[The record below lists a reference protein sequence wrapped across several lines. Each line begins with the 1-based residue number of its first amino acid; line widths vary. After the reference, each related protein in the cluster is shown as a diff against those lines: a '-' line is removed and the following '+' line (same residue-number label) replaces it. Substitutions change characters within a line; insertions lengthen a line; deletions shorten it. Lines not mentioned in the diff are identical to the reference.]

1 MLSEKRDMEAE
12 DDKVQEQLLQEKKT
26 NLEVQLRE

>member
-12 DDKVQEQLLQEKKT
+12 DDKVQEQLLQEKKKT
-26 NLEVQLRE
+26 LEVQLRE

>member
-26 NLEVQLRE
+26 TLEMQLRE

>member
-26 NLEVQLRE
+26 TLEVQLRE